1 MKENDII
8 LDTRIK
14 WVKASLEVSN
24 SKDAGL
30 YHKARGVWNAFWL
43 APRLDE
49 HSSTEEFKR
58 IFKEE

>member
-1 MKENDII
+1 M

-24 SKDAGL
+24 SKDVGL
-30 YHKARGVWNAFWL
+30 WHKIRGVWKAFWL